1 MPAPAPPTP
10 DFDDLLAAAARIA
23 PHAHATPVLRSCGI
37 DALAGCRIAFKAEHL
52 QRGGA
57 FKFRGACNAV
67 LALAETDAARGV
79 VTHSSGNH
87 GAALARAA
95 RGRGLGCH
103 VVVPDGA
110 VAAKIDAMS
119 GYGAVVHRCAAG
131 IAAREA
137 ACARVMAAQGATLVH
152 PYADPLVIA
161 GQGTAALELLREAGP
176 FDALVVPVGGGGLA
190 AGTAIAMRA
199 WAPDCRLYLA
209 EPSGAAAYDARPS
222 PVFTERIRH
231 GLDLYRGGHAPRL
244 IFTGG
249 YGFGARF
256 SESQVARRYA
266 LREGVPADAIL
277 IETLS
282 RTTHENLVQARAL
295 MLEHDLR
302 RVIVV
307 SDPRHMA
314 RALRLSR
321 GLGID
326 ALGSPTPSTR
336 FRTPRTQ
343 WNFLAREVYFFH
355 RDLVIPPR

>member
-1 MPAPAPPTP
+1 MARRRSVVRSAVGG
-10 DFDDLLAAAARIA
+10 LLR
-23 PHAHATPVLRSCGI
+23 V
-37 DALAGCRIAFKAEHL
+37 ALLCAL
-52 QRGGA
+52 WLGGV
-57 FKFRGACNAV
+57 GAWIVHVGGRDEAV
-67 LALAETDAARGV
+67 D
-79 VTHSSGNH
+79 
-87 GAALARAA
+87 ARADA
-95 RGRGLGCH
+95 I
-103 VVVPDGA
+103 VV
-110 VAAKIDAMS
+110 
-119 GYGAVVHRCAAG
+119 
-131 IAAREA
+131 
-137 ACARVMAAQGATLVH
+137 L
-152 PYADPLVIA
+152 
-161 GQGTAALELLREAGP
+161 
-176 FDALVVPVGGGGLA
+176 
-190 AGTAIAMRA
+190 
-199 WAPDCRLYLA
+199 
-209 EPSGAAAYDARPS
+209 GAAAYDARPS

-266 LREGVPADAIL
+266 LREGVPEDAIL

-307 SDPRHMA
+307 SDPLHMA

-343 WNFLAREVYFFH
+343 WKFLAREVYFFH